1 MNKNKSKLKLKKNKN
16 IKSISLSELSIQ
28 DKIIQNIS
36 TLKENNKNNNDNIII
51 LSDKIDKIKEI
62 MNDFKDE
69 LEINES
75 DNDNYEI
82 DKNQLYQFVKIPS
95 NNNNNQKKEINP
107 QDIISKIINIIPKTV
122 NSQEVNEIMV
132 LLGELRLY
140 IANNNP
146 IINNFNSP
154 GLNNTIKQRDLI
166 ETTISTINAE
176 TPNKVVSSLCE
187 DFDSQSTTSY
197 TTSDYDDYY
206 KDSDIISTIKDY
218 LPNDLDISF
227 VVPSQDDK
235 TVYKGSNLVENYE
248 LFTINI
254 NEPVKENKNLSIIYY
269 PNIII
274 QDSIKSPSLS
284 LVYDGKTTN
293 EIIKENQYLTHT
305 VNQTTSC
312 IISIDKILK
321 SDDSDSD
328 SITSGNSSPKIS
340 DMLNDTPTFDISTN
354 DIKMSICSFG
364 LTSLEYKSVKL
375 NRNYN
380 EYENSN
386 INVRSPINSPRRKHL
401 SEKNISGRKITESLI
416 NARSPGISSKSKHFS
431 EKLLP
436 LRQNNNENIV
446 IDKVKKT
453 IKPVKANKDLN
464 IDTNIQNNKKRECL
478 TPINNNEQILSYNMI
493 NENITE

>member
-28 DKIIQNIS
+28 DKITQNIS

-69 LEINES
+69 LEINEN

-95 NNNNNQKKEINP
+95 NNQNNQKIEINP
-107 QDIISKIINIIPKTV
+107 QDIISKIINIIPKTI

-140 IANNNP
+140 IANTNP
-146 IINNFNSP
+146 VINNFNSP
-154 GLNNTIKQRDLI
+154 GLNNSIKQKDSLI

-176 TPNKVVSSLCE
+176 TPNKVVLSLCE

-197 TTSDYDDYY
+197 TTSDYDSYY
-206 KDSDIISTIKDY
+206 KDSDIISTIKEY
-218 LPNDLDISF
+218 LPNNLDLAFINTSHDDNFS
-227 VVPSQDDK
+227 DK
-235 TVYKGSNLVENYE
+235 TVYKGRNLVENYE

-269 PNIII
+269 PTIIN
-274 QDSIKSPSLS
+274 QDSIKSHSLS

-305 VNQTTSC
+305 INQTTSC
-312 IISIDKILK
+312 ILSIDKILK

-340 DMLNDTPTFDISTN
+340 DMLNDTPTHDIFTN

-364 LTSLEYKSVKL
+364 LTSLEYKNVQL
-375 NRNYN
+375 NKNAG
-380 EYENSN
+380 
-386 INVRSPINSPRRKHL
+386 SPINSPRRKHL
-401 SEKNISGRKITESLI
+401 SEKNISSRKITESI
-416 NARSPGISSKSKHFS
+416 TNVRSPGISSKSKHFS

-464 IDTNIQNNKKRECL
+464 INTNIQNNKKRECL